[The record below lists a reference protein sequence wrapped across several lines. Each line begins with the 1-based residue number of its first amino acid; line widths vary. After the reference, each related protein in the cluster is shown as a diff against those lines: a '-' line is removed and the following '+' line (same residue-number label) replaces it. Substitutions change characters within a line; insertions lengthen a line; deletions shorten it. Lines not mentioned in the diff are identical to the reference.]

1 MVKRIY
7 LKFGYSVQ
15 IESISIGA
23 FPVTLTV
30 YDDAGLLEELGTGSY
45 LSLLPKNLRDSFRQW
60 QKYVALNP
68 YNSSVRRIKLEPI
81 NLSNHPAINHSNIN
95 FEQIAN
101 NFKTNLNQWLTEDGW
116 LNEDGNKDTKIQRI
130 LESYYADKEEIQIFI
145 QTENRELRGLPWQE
159 WDVLQKFFI
168 NNSNTEVSISATN
181 FKRPEQKQTLLLDAR
196 VRILAVFGD
205 EKIGLDEEKK
215 ILITNLEKYGGLI
228 EFLHQPN
235 REILEQ
241 ALQEPKGWHIFFFAG
256 HSGSDENGKIGW
268 IEINPAERI
277 SIDSLTIQLEK
288 LIRDK
293 LQLAIFNSCDGL
305 GLANQ
310 LTSLSLPYCI
320 VMREPVESLF
330 ARRLLRHLL
339 TAFVKGKSLFA
350 SMRIARESLRQE
362 FDEDGKHPGKSWLPV
377 IVANPEAR
385 SLTWDGMFTERRFDR
400 KWELLI
406 FTILLIAV
414 IGLPL
419 SILAEFGDFNTLKLY
434 AQLYSHLVIYPSL
447 FLWISL
453 YALYRAICLIRQK
466 AKIFW
471 GFTAIVFVF
480 TSIALALDLN
490 TDPTLLLEL
499 KSNATAMVNSQDLAK
514 YFLEDKLL
522 KPDIKTIPKDL
533 LDSSKIIDLRGNI
546 TLKKQQIEESVQQF
560 ISIKPQ
566 HKQNQNYQAY
576 NSFIK
581 IALKYRIWNKQ
592 LSVSR
597 WFYAFSYFIIFF
609 CGAELFALLIQN
621 LLDPISVF
629 KKHKYIIYLI
639 ICDTGLLLWC
649 PFYSYYTHKIKPL
662 LFDINTELNNLAGL
676 VYLFI
681 FSLLVITLIV
691 TMTQLKSPKYRYILS
706 FIVIAVVVLSNLMRT
721 WGGVSVIDQMFGINS
736 NNTFIAWLGAITFFM
751 FLFFLIIYLID
762 HQVREI

>member
-7 LKFGYSVQ
+7 LKLGSSVQ
-15 IESISIGA
+15 LERVSVA
-23 FPVTLTV
+23 ALPVTLTV
-30 YDDAGLLEELGTGSY
+30 YDDVGLLQEIGSGFY
-45 LSLLPKNLRDSFRQW
+45 LSLLPKTLRDSFRRW
-60 QKYVALNP
+60 QKYVAPNP
-68 YNSSVRRIKLEPI
+68 DDSSVRRLKLEPI
-81 NLSNHPAINHSNIN
+81 NPSNNPEINDSNIN

-101 NFKTNLNQWLTEDGW
+101 NFKTNLNQWLNQEGW
-116 LNEDGNKDTKIQRI
+116 LNEDGNKDTKIKNI
-130 LESYYADKEEIQIFI
+130 LESYYPEKEEIQIFI
-145 QTENRELRGLPWQE
+145 QTENRDLRGLPWQE

-168 NNSNTEVSISATN
+168 NHSNTEVSISATN
-181 FKRPEQKQTLLLDAR
+181 FKRPEQKQILLLDAR

-205 EKIGLDEEKK
+205 EKLGLDEEKT
-215 ILITNLEKYGGLI
+215 LIASLEKYGGLI
-228 EFLHQPN
+228 KFLHQPN
-235 REILEQ
+235 RETLEQ
-241 ALQEPKGWHIFFFAG
+241 ALQESKGWHIFFFAG

-268 IEINPAERI
+268 IEINPYERI
-277 SIDSLTIQLEK
+277 SIENLTTQLEK

-350 SMRIARESLRQE
+350 SMRTARESLRQE

-385 SLTWDGMFTERRFDR
+385 SLTWDGMFTERRLDR
-400 KWELLI
+400 KWEFLI
-406 FTILLIAV
+406 FAILLIAV

-419 SILAEFGDFNTLKLY
+419 SILAEFRDVNTLELY

-453 YALYRAICLIRQK
+453 YALYRSICLIRQK

-480 TSIALALDLN
+480 SSIGLALDLN

-499 KSNATAMVNSQDLAK
+499 KSNATAVVNLQDLAAEFPG
-514 YFLEDKLL
+514 YKLFKHEL
-522 KPDIKTIPKDL
+522 KTIPKDL
-533 LDSSKIIDLRGNI
+533 LNSSQTIDYRGNF
-546 TLKKQQIEESVQQF
+546 TLKKQPIEESVKQF
-560 ISIKPQ
+560 IRIKPQ
-566 HKQNQNYQAY
+566 DKQNPNYQAY
-576 NSFIK
+576 KSFLRSV
-581 IALKYRIWNKQ
+581 LKYRLWNNQ

-621 LLDPISVF
+621 LLEPSSVF
-629 KKHKYIIYLI
+629 KKHKYISYLI

-649 PFYSYYTHKIKPL
+649 PFYSYYIHEIKPL
-662 LFDINTELNNLAGL
+662 LFDTNPELTNLTGI

-681 FSLLVITLIV
+681 FSLLVLTLIV
-691 TMTQLKSPKYRYILS
+691 TMTQIKSPKYRYILS
-706 FIVIAVVVLSNLMRT
+706 FVVIAVVVLTNLVRL
-721 WGGVSVIDQMFGINS
+721 WGGVSVIDQMFGIHSNS
-736 NNTFIAWLGAITFFM
+736 TFITWLGTITFFI
-751 FLFFLIIYLID
+751 FLSVLIIYLVD
-762 HQVREI
+762 NKVRET